1 MEKHTVLKP
10 KKWYKI
16 KAILLK
22 NGFLFYEKCS
32 QKGDHG
38 VSLKPPQKNS
48 SQPSFFTVFDNQP
61 ITDQLAFQNQKSFAI
76 REQYTPTY
84 VLDVDWGLREKN

>member
-38 VSLKPPQKNS
+38 VSLMPPEK
-48 SQPSFFTVFDNQP
+48 F
-61 ITDQLAFQNQKSFAI
+61 I
-76 REQYTPTY
+76 PT
-84 VLDVDWGLREKN
+84 